1 MSDDQIR
8 IRFDWQSLK
17 FNKWQRK
24 FVQRL
29 TLFRMERTVT
39 RIANFDSKKMIP
51 ESYGFSTNFK
61 YQNFWDKKG

>member
-29 TLFRMERTVT
+29 TLFRMEKTVT
-39 RIANFDSKKMIP
+39 RIANFDSKK
-51 ESYGFSTNFK
+51 K
-61 YQNFWDKKG
+61 